1 MKIQITLFS
10 LLGVFCVS
18 LYGSDLRSLE
28 AEIEQAKVAIEG
40 LAEKE
45 RVLMKID
52 IEKERLEA
60 LEAKV
65 NLLTVEYDST
75 ALKLTE
81 LEEDEMRKKVLE
93 ERKKAKGE
101 KMAILETKSGKVF
114 KDCTINKVSDV
125 GISIRHSSGLSRV
138 PSEEL
143 PEELHSR
150 FRFEG
155 EKALAQ
161 LREERKAMSEF
172 ARSTASN
179 STSSSNSNPS
189 VDGDTSSPP
198 EKRNSDPSDNEETTP
213 KGWLKAR
220 IVGSKKGTKEV
231 EFRVLANCPTRL
243 KVWRTATG
251 KSPYV
256 STFTIAE
263 KESFVKT
270 VWMRNDYQAELSTKT
285 GKVLDKESSSRK
297 TGLGNMSL
305 D

>member
-1 MKIQITLFS
+1 
-10 LLGVFCVS
+10 
-18 LYGSDLRSLE
+18 
-28 AEIEQAKVAIEG
+28 
-40 LAEKE
+40 
-45 RVLMKID
+45 
-52 IEKERLEA
+52 
-60 LEAKV
+60 
-65 NLLTVEYDST
+65 
-75 ALKLTE
+75 
-81 LEEDEMRKKVLE
+81 
-93 ERKKAKGE
+93 
-101 KMAILETKSGKVF
+101 
-114 KDCTINKVSDV
+114 
-125 GISIRHSSGLSRV
+125 
-138 PSEEL
+138 
-143 PEELHSR
+143 
-150 FRFEG
+150 
-155 EKALAQ
+155 
-161 LREERKAMSEF
+161 MSEF